1 MKFARIII
9 FVFIIAA
16 NCFAQLSDNRVVAWI
31 GNKPIY
37 EREFLK
43 RYEMTPQFGQQA
55 KNNEQKLKLDF
66 LYTLIAE
73 KLWAQNAIDKNCDSS
88 SAYKTAIYSLEKM
101 YARDAL
107 YRNAILDSIKI
118 SNEEIF
124 EGLKKLSLKYNI
136 KYIQTPEKSVA
147 ENIYKLISSG
157 FPIDSLPVKDPAGSY
172 LSDKSEVTFGDMIP
186 SVEDS
191 VYRISKKGITKP
203 IKVPEGWFL
212 FYVYGIESN
221 NFDEKT
227 NTTEIVK
234 SIIKKRKE
242 TVLYNRFLRNV
253 FGRMKVDFQKEMF
266 DSLLSA
272 MTKYITEKCVD
283 NKEQRKLPFFFS
295 ATNVLEFQKL
305 LNGINPERNFILFDE
320 NPITFKQFMR
330 ELFFGGL
337 TINTSGKKGIAK
349 LLNSKVF
356 DYIEKELLAREAYK
370 RGYQNYPSVIEE
382 IAMWKD
388 YYLQQT
394 SLSNEMKIPELNDST
409 LYAYYQKKQKK
420 DKTEMMKVKYFF
432 HNDIRVVK
440 GAFEKM
446 KAGIDLSDLDTEQS
460 LVYSSLAQDEW
471 FPEFQIQQL
480 LNIKESLLEN
490 ELYGPVQTDG
500 GFLLVKVKEKQII
513 KTGIQNYDD
522 VKSRLK
528 NELAAKLGRKELMNK
543 TAGLASR
550 YKVKIDYKVLNEL
563 KPTNINMFTIRKM
576 GFGGSISGVPIY
588 IPNNQWVDLLNS
600 KQLLP

>member
-1 MKFARIII
+1 MKFTRIII
-9 FVFIIAA
+9 FVFLIAA

-337 TINTSGKKGIAK
+337 TINTSEKKGIAK

-420 DKTEMMKVKYFF
+420 DKTEMVKVKYFF

-576 GFGGSISGVPIY
+576 GFGGSISGVPVNS
-588 IPNNQWVDLLNS
+588 PNFEWSELLDS

>member
-1 MKFARIII
+1 
-9 FVFIIAA
+9 VFLIAA

-337 TINTSGKKGIAK
+337 TINTSEKKGIAK

-420 DKTEMMKVKYFF
+420 DKTEMVKVKYFF

-576 GFGGSISGVPIY
+576 GFGGSISGVPVNS
-588 IPNNQWVDLLNS
+588 PNFEWSELLDS